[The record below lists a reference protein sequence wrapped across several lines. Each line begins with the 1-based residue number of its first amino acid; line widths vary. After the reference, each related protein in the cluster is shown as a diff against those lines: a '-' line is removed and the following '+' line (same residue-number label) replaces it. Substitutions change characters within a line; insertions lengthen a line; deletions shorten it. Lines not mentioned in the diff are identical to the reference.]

1 MTLTLLPTPGS
12 AGYETTC
19 RKTPDCLLTIMAR
32 LPNAPFP
39 YAGMA
44 GESDQPF
51 FDHQDPVSGQRFH
64 TTGAGNPFPE
74 YPHYRD
80 DRVLIHLPPT
90 FRPRKP
96 FAILVFFHG
105 HHTEINRTLVEEMAL
120 LRQVN
125 ASGRNLVLV
134 APQMAL
140 DAADSSPGKLWRPLG
155 FARLLDDV
163 TGVLRAKMGKKF
175 AARLH
180 KAPVI
185 LAAYSGGY
193 RAAAF
198 TLDRGLDRKRRGRL
212 QGVILLDALYGDLD
226 KFDRWLRRPGR
237 KFLVNLYGVSTTP
250 LSLEFQQKLR
260 ARGQPWSDAPRRATK
275 SKNIHFLGVETP
287 HEQICQEGPPH
298 WPLSEILKQM
308 GIPK

>member
-1 MTLTLLPTPGS
+1 MTLILHPGTGS
-12 AGYETTC
+12 AGVEVTC
-19 RKTPDCLLTIMAR
+19 RKSPECLLTVMAR

-39 YAGMA
+39 YEGMA
-44 GESDQPF
+44 GDSDQPF
-51 FDHQDPVSGQRFH
+51 FDHRDPVSGQRFH
-64 TTGAGNPFPE
+64 TTGAGDLFPE
-74 YPHYRD
+74 SPHYRD

-90 FRPRKP
+90 FQPRKP

-105 HHTEINRTLVEEMAL
+105 HGAEIHRTLVEEMEL

-140 DAADSSPGKLWRPLG
+140 EAADSSPGKLWRPLG
-155 FARLLDDV
+155 FARLLGDV
-163 TGVLRAKMGKKF
+163 NRVLHNRMGKKF
-175 AARLH
+175 AARFQ

-198 TLDRGLDRKRRGRL
+198 ALDRGFDRKRRGRL

-237 KFLVNLYGVSTTP
+237 KFLVNLHAASTTP
-250 LSLEFQQKLR
+250 ISLEFQQKLQ
-260 ARGQPWSDAPRRATK
+260 ARGQPWSDSLQRVSRAK
-275 SKNIHFLGVETP
+275 SIHFLAVATP
-287 HEQICQEGPPH
+287 HEQVCQQGPPP
-298 WPLSEILKQM
+298 WPLREILRQM
-308 GIPK
+308 GTRR